1 MEHYE
6 LFDAYLKK
14 SKLIRDFC
22 EDREKMLFESVRMDI
37 STEGKL
43 HWLNAIGDEIDK
55 VKKFIDV
62 LVEERQSFLNLKE

>member
-22 EDREKMLFESVRMDI
+22 EDREKMLFESLRMDI
-37 STEGKL
+37 TTEGKL
-43 HWLNAIGDEIDK
+43 HWLNAIGTEIDK
-55 VKKFIDV
+55 VVAYIDQMNSDRKS
-62 LVEERQSFLNLKE
+62 LFRLKE

>member
-22 EDREKMLFESVRMDI
+22 EDREKMLFESIRMDI
-37 STEGKL
+37 PTDGKI
-43 HWLNAIGDEIDK
+43 HWLNAIGAEIDK
-55 VKKFIDV
+55 VVAYIDQ
-62 LVEERQSFLNLKE
+62 LAMDRKPQLK